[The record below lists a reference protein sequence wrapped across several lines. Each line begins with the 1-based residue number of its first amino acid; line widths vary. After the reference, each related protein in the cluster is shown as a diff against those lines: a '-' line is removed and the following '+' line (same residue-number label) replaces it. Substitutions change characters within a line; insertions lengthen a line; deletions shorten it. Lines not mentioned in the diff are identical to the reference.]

1 MRGYGFVFAKNIG
14 KSVSQKYSKKL
25 IDHVK
30 NSATNTIKLHQKM
43 GF

>member
-30 NSATNTIKLHQKM
+30 NSATNTTKLHQKM